1 MRLTVRTPRMG
12 WSAVIDVPDKC
23 LVGELRK
30 TAAQAADVPPA
41 RARLILRGAT
51 LEVRP
56 TRRSRSLARAR
67 SGAHIHHRRARVADD
82 ATRALSSPSRP
93 QDDSR
98 IAPIKPDDTVLVA
111 LAPEPVNRGGR
122 AGGTRDDDDDDD
134 DDDDAVR
141 FPFGRL
147 DRARTSRTRL
157 RLLRF
162 LQHRVKLPEA
172 LAHGILR
179 VRLRT
184 YAGGGGVADAV
195 PRVVEVRGGANNSF
209 FSSVSSFVRRSR
221 RRKEKRARRLTGSS
235 SPRRRDS
242 VQVRPRAAVSLSDRV
257 LPRVRRARDEKAR
270 RGERVLAVQRKLP
283 RVAGKLQRRR
293 RRQSQPRRRVL
304 TRRVLVALVP
314 IRPRSSGARRSV
326 RPFAGEREKWKRW
339 CQ

>member
-184 YAGGGGVADAV
+184 YAG
-195 PRVVEVRGGANNSF
+195 VVVWLTLCRASWRCAGANNSF
-209 FSSVSSFVRRSR
+209 FSSVSSFVRRSG
-221 RRKEKRARRLTGSS
+221 RRKEKSARRLTGSS
-235 SPRRRDS
+235 PRRRNS

-293 RRQSQPRRRVL
+293 RRQSQPRRGVL
-304 TRRVLVALVP
+304 TRRVLLALVP

-326 RPFAGEREKWKRW
+326 RPFAGEREKWKR
-339 CQ
+339 CRQ

>member
-30 TAAQAADVPPA
+30 AAAQAADVPPA

-134 DDDDAVR
+134 DDDAVR

-184 YAGGGGVADAV
+184 YAGVVVWLTLCRASWRCAGGRTIHFFPPSLRSFV
-195 PRVVEVRGGANNSF
+195 VRGG
-209 FSSVSSFVRRSR
+209 
-221 RRKEKRARRLTGSS
+221 EKKS
-235 SPRRRDS
+235 
-242 VQVRPRAAVSLSDRV
+242 
-257 LPRVRRARDEKAR
+257 
-270 RGERVLAVQRKLP
+270 
-283 RVAGKLQRRR
+283 
-293 RRQSQPRRRVL
+293 
-304 TRRVLVALVP
+304 ALDD
-314 IRPRSSGARRSV
+314 
-326 RPFAGEREKWKRW
+326 
-339 CQ
+339 